1 MDGGM
6 NATRSPVRLK
16 GNSYQWRSGMIPTK
30 IGLHIA
36 IWLIVVD
43 NSSLTYDITES
54 LRPLSYAADLQELT
68 KLNT

>member
-1 MDGGM
+1 M

-16 GNSYQWRSGMIPTK
+16 GNSYQWRSSMISTK
-30 IGLHIA
+30 IGLHVA

-54 LRPLSYAADLQELT
+54 LRSFSYAADLQELT

>member
-1 MDGGM
+1 
-6 NATRSPVRLK
+6 
-16 GNSYQWRSGMIPTK
+16 MIPTK
-30 IGLHIA
+30 IGTHIA